1 MAADKDLITAA
12 TFLWHT
18 GQIKRAGQVVQKVLE
33 QNPNNLSALSVKG
46 WIYLSAPKEEL
57 Q

>member
-1 MAADKDLITAA
+1 MASDRDLLTAA

-18 GQIKRAGQVVQKVLE
+18 LQFKRAGQVVQKLLD
-33 QNPNNLSALSVKG
+33 NNNTSLTAQTLKG

-57 Q
+57 